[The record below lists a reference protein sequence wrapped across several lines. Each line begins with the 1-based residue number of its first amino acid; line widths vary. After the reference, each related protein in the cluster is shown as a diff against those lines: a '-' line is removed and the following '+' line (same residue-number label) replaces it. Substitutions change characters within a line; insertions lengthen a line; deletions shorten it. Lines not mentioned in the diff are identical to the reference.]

1 MIALSAFFW
10 YLVNIDALYYLCM
23 MDFSD
28 YMSKHFTVLVM
39 DDAAVVRSLLAAML
53 AEIDTVENVIQ
64 AEDAASALRLVDE
77 HEPDIAILDIK
88 VPGVG
93 VVQNGIDVLR
103 RVKGAHPDTKVIM
116 LTNHATERYRS
127 ECQKAGADYFYDK
140 SSEFEQL
147 LDRVAEYGMQV

>member
-1 MIALSAFFW
+1 
-10 YLVNIDALYYLCM
+10 M
-23 MDFSD
+23 MDFGNR
-28 YMSKHFTVLVM
+28 MSKRFTVLVM

-53 AEIDTVENVIQ
+53 AEIDSVENVIQ

-88 VPGVG
+88 VPGSG
-93 VVQNGIDVLR
+93 TVQNGIDVLR
-103 RVKGAHPDTKVIM
+103 QVKGAHPETKVIM

-147 LDRVAEYGMQV
+147 LDRVAEYGVQV

>member
-1 MIALSAFFW
+1 
-10 YLVNIDALYYLCM
+10 M
-23 MDFSD
+23 MDFGNR
-28 YMSKHFTVLVM
+28 MSKRFTVLVM

-53 AEIDTVENVIQ
+53 AEIDSVENVIQ

-103 RVKGAHPDTKVIM
+103 KVKGTHPETKVIM

-147 LDRVAEYGMQV
+147 LDRVAQYGLQA

>member
-1 MIALSAFFW
+1 
-10 YLVNIDALYYLCM
+10 M
-23 MDFSD
+23 MDFKD
-28 YMSKHFTVLVM
+28 TMSKRFTVLVM

-53 AEIDTVENVIQ
+53 AEIDSVEHVIQ
-64 AEDAASALRLVDE
+64 AEDAAAALRLVDE

-93 VVQNGIDVLR
+93 IVQNGIDVLR
-103 RVKGAHPDTKVIM
+103 RVKGTHPQTKVIM

-147 LDRVAEYGMQV
+147 LDRVAEYGTQA